1 MKRDRET
8 GRQRVTPPDID
19 GALSHIVHVPQLV
32 FGLEVLG
39 REALE
44 ALVQLPKVGQ
54 QALRVLG
61 GI

>member
-1 MKRDRET
+1 M
-8 GRQRVTPPDID
+8 TPPDID
-19 GALSHIVHVPQLV
+19 GALSNIVHVPQLV
-32 FGLEVLG
+32 LGLEVLG